1 MRYKHT
7 FYDNIALAPTG
18 NMRGKKLVEEDQ
30 QYYDY
35 DSEYDEDEEEQP
47 PSPRKKVVV
56 PSRDPVDELYSF
68 PVFMK
73 GGRHTFLVRTV
84 SPSG

>member
-35 DSEYDEDEEEQP
+35 DSEYDEDEEE
-47 PSPRKKVVV
+47 
-56 PSRDPVDELYSF
+56 
-68 PVFMK
+68 
-73 GGRHTFLVRTV
+73 
-84 SPSG
+84 